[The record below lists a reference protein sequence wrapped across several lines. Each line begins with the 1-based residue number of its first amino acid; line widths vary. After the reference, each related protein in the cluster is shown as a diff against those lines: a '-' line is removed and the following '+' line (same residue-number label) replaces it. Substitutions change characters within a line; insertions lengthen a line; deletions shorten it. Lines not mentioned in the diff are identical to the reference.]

1 MRKYLISVMVEGP
14 SAVLYCERSEWV
26 ITWDTV
32 DKGNTLV
39 LVLSSILYE
48 MDERVL

>member
-1 MRKYLISVMVEGP
+1 MVKVP
-14 SAVLYCERSEWV
+14 SAVLYYRERSEWV

-39 LVLSSILYE
+39 LVLSSISYE
-48 MDERVL
+48 MDERVM